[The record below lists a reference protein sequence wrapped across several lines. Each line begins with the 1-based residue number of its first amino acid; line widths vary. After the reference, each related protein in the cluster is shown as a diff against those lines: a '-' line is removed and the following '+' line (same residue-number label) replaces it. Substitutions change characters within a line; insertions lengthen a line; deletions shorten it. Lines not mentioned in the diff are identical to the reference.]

1 MLKNTDKTESA
12 SASIKMGN
20 NFDQLPPGENMFNEN
35 RGYIGQEEY
44 FLMSLSTVR
53 KISLTIT
60 IVYPK

>member
-1 MLKNTDKTESA
+1 
-12 SASIKMGN
+12 MGN

-35 RGYIGQEEY
+35 RGDIGQEEY